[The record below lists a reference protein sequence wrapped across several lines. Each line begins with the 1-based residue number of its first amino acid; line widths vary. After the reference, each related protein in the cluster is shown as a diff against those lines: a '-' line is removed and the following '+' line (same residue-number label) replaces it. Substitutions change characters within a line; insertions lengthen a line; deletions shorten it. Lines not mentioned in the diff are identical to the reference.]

1 MKERAVASV
10 TVIDETTAGER
21 SQGLTLDF
29 LTETVTV
36 RELIRSRVYQ
46 EVTERNARWSLIS
59 RQMMQPSPEERALNG
74 EQRGPARKKI
84 DWEQQY
90 ERALA
95 VFEGNGFL
103 IFAAGKQLLDLDEE
117 ITLGPGAEV
126 TFLRLIPLVGG

>member
-1 MKERAVASV
+1 MKERAVASLK
-10 TVIDETTAGER
+10 VIDETTAGER
-21 SQGLTLDF
+21 SEGLTLEF
-29 LTETVTV
+29 LTERVTV

-46 EVTERNARWSLIS
+46 EVTERNARWNLIS
-59 RQMMQPSPEERALNG
+59 RQMMQPSLEEQALNG
-74 EQRGPARKKI
+74 EQRSAAHNKI
-84 DWEQQY
+84 DWEQQF

-126 TFLRLIPLVGG
+126 TFLRLVPLVGG